1 MYLKQIVNNY
11 SQNMKSTGI
20 LNPIINDEET
30 EKLVQVKEIKS
41 KIFLILIISINLF
54 YYNLFLENDSLFKE
68 ILLGFSAIKNTKK
81 IFDIG
86 NTEGQLECL
95 NGIRFISIAWVILG
109 HTYLFVLFS
118 VGDNLGDVFSQWLK
132 RFSFAIISN
141 ATYSVDSFFLL
152 RYI

>member
-118 VGDNLGDVFSQWLK
+118 
-132 RFSFAIISN
+132 
-141 ATYSVDSFFLL
+141 
-152 RYI
+152 